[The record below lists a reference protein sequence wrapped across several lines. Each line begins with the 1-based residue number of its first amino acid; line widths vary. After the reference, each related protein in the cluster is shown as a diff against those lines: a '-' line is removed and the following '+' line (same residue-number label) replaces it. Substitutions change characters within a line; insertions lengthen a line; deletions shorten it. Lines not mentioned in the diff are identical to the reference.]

1 MQISILSEHVTSRV
15 YANTSVWNDFY
26 WSKYYNIQIEND
38 VINKKQFMLRKLR
51 TTIFFY
57 LNTEQKLKW
66 KENMPENK
74 YKTRF

>member
-38 VINKKQFMLRKLR
+38 VINKKKNMLRKLR

>member
-15 YANTSVWNDFY
+15 YANTSGWNDFY

-38 VINKKQFMLRKLR
+38 VINKKKNMLRKLR